1 MTKRTYA
8 KLGTFSFIKVTTMD
22 QILIVVILV
31 TLGYFFGRRAE
42 NKHFK
47 SLIDREKEMNS
58 LPAMASRMPPQDGR
72 YEQTLV
78 SGNVVIAN
86 DYFKTFVAGLRNLFG
101 GKIRTYETLLDR
113 ARREAVLRMKQ
124 EAKALGAELI
134 FNVKYETSSISGQDS
149 RKLPI
154 IEVHAYGTALKKI

>member
-1 MTKRTYA
+1 
-8 KLGTFSFIKVTTMD
+8 MD
-22 QILIVVILV
+22 QIIIVAVLV

-47 SLIDREKEMNS
+47 NLIEREEVMNK

-72 YEQTLV
+72 YQQTLV

-101 GKIRTYETLLDR
+101 GKIRSYETLLDR
-113 ARREAVLRMKQ
+113 ARREAVLRMKEQ
-124 EAKALGAELI
+124 AQALGAELI

>member
-1 MTKRTYA
+1 
-8 KLGTFSFIKVTTMD
+8 MD
-22 QILIVVILV
+22 QIIIVAVLV

-47 SLIDREKEMNS
+47 NLIEREEVMNK

-72 YEQTLV
+72 YQQTLV

-101 GKIRTYETLLDR
+101 GKIRSYETLLDR
-113 ARREAVLRMKQ
+113 ARREAVLRMKEQ
-124 EAKALGAELI
+124 AQALGAELI
-134 FNVKYETSSISGQDS
+134 FNVKYETSSISGLDS